1 MMLSDHGMPFPFA
14 KTCVYHHSTHTPWMV
29 RWPGTVKAGA
39 VDSRHMISAI
49 DFAPTI
55 LEIAGLPVPEAMQ
68 GRSFLPLLR
77 GETQDGRDF
86 VIKEYNENSGAWRH
100 PMRSV
105 QTRQYG
111 YIFNPWSNGK
121 RKFETATNGMLTA
134 REMIRLAKTDAKAAE
149 RLRLFQLRVVE
160 EFYDY
165 ANDPDALNNLI
176 DDPAMQ
182 GEIDKLRGILETW
195 MEETGDHCLEP
206 FRRRGDPAF
215 LNAYVEQK
223 QAESDARRIMG
234 QAHAKPAPKRDDLIA
249 LILPRSA
256 MRGKSSFVTVHH
268 TSPEELGKQK
278 IHVTLKDAAG
288 ARIERKIQ
296 TVGGTGD
303 AKFEFAIPDDAN
315 LKMVSFAAF
324 IGEEFPVC
332 LQHINSNNLPVN

>member
-1 MMLSDHGMPFPFA
+1 
-14 KTCVYHHSTHTPWMV
+14 
-29 RWPGTVKAGA
+29 
-39 VDSRHMISAI
+39 
-49 DFAPTI
+49 
-55 LEIAGLPVPEAMQ
+55 MQ

-223 QAESDARRIMG
+223 QAESDARRNKG
-234 QAHAKPAPKRDDLIA
+234 KAQAKPAAKRDDLIA

-268 TSPEELGKQK
+268 TIPEELGKQK